1 MDHKSHSIISKP
13 ELLGQVGENA
23 VWSGPLNMDNF
34 PKGMGNSRGI
44 TGMKLNHAGIPYKPL
59 NAVLCAQGK
68 EY

>member
-1 MDHKSHSIISKP
+1 MDHKSHSII
-13 ELLGQVGENA
+13 G
-23 VWSGPLNMDNF
+23 GPLNMDSF